1 MESKTKKK
9 SLIRSSLISTGGFF
23 IAKLLG
29 LVYTIPLASILAS
42 DAYLSYYGTAY
53 RIYSYILQVFTAGF
67 PMAVATMIA
76 TYATLEDPRTVL
88 KVRRI
93 AIRFLAVMGAAGML
107 LMMLLS
113 PLFGSVVAGQENGSV
128 MRNVLLILSA
138 AVFLVPLLSAY
149 RGYCQGMDEMEEYAF
164 SQTFEQFVRV
174 GFLLGVSCLLVYGF
188 HADRVW
194 ALYASVAAT
203 SVAAL
208 AGLFQIARYTG
219 RSRHRLEKAAAGTDA
234 PDIPARKLVRD
245 FVLLAVPYFVMAI
258 LGYIDD
264 PINSILLPYAL
275 NHSGYTPDQVNVV
288 LSAVNY
294 VGSKLISIPMI
305 LGPGFT
311 AALIPH
317 ITSMLAE
324 QNLRGVRKNVRE
336 VISIVLYVALP
347 VCACMALYARPIYY
361 ILYYTED
368 LNLAASTI
376 AWNSL
381 EGVAG
386 SVLPVIT
393 SMMMA
398 LRLRRAGLKSLAIY
412 SVFKVV
418 TVVPMVMWLGFPGA
432 VLSSLTGA
440 LYVFFA
446 NLHEIRHRYRIRFRA
461 LSHQMIFIVGGLLC
475 MWGVTWLI
483 QTAGFTADS
492 GSKLV
497 CLLQLMVSGLVSLG
511 VYLGV
516 TWFFQIP
523 QTVFG
528 LRGRSHV

>member
-29 LVYTIPLASILAS
+29 LIYTIPLASILAS

-67 PMAVATMIA
+67 PMVVATLIA
-76 TYATLEDPRTVL
+76 TYATLNDARTVL

-93 AIRFLAVMGAAGML
+93 AIRILALMGAAGML

-113 PLFGSVVAGQENGSV
+113 PVFGGLVAGGENADI

-188 HADRVW
+188 HTDRVW
-194 ALYASVAAT
+194 ALYASVSAT

-208 AGLFQIARYTG
+208 AGLFQIARYTDQSK
-219 RSRHRLEKAAAGTDA
+219 RRLEKEAAAQEGHGITTQ
-234 PDIPARKLVRD
+234 KLVRD
-245 FVLLAVPYFVMAI
+245 FILLAIPYFTMAL

-264 PINSILLPYAL
+264 PINSILLPFAL
-275 NHSGYTPDQVNVV
+275 NHSGYSPEEVNVV

-294 VGSKLISIPMI
+294 VGSKLIAIPMI

-317 ITSMLAE
+317 ITSMLAVR
-324 QNLRGVRKNVRE
+324 NLAGVRKNVRE

-347 VCACMALYARPIYY
+347 VCTCIALYARPLYY
-361 ILYYTED
+361 ILYYTENLD
-368 LNLAASTI
+368 LAASTI
-376 AWNSL
+376 AWNAL

-386 SVLPVIT
+386 TVLPVIT

-398 LRLRRAGLKSLAIY
+398 LRLKRTGIKSLAVY
-412 SVFKVV
+412 SAFKLL
-418 TVVPMVMWLGFPGA
+418 TVVPLVMWLGFPGA
-432 VLSSLTGA
+432 VLSSFLGSV
-440 LYVFFA
+440 YIFYS
-446 NLHEIRHRYRIRFRA
+446 NLKEIRKQYGVSFKA
-461 LSHQMIFIVGGLLC
+461 LSHQMIFVAAALLC
-475 MWGVTWLI
+475 MWAAASLMNA
-483 QTAGFTADS
+483 AGLSADS
-492 GSKLV
+492 GSKILCFV
-497 CLLQLMVSGLVSLG
+497 KLMISGLV
-511 VYLGV
+511 VMAIYLGI

-523 QTVFG
+523 QTIFG
-528 LRGRSHV
+528 MRGKKRV

>member
-23 IAKLLG
+23 VAKLLG

-53 RIYSYILQVFTAGF
+53 RIYSYVLQVFTAGF
-67 PMAVATMIA
+67 PMVVATMIA
-76 TYATLEDPRTVL
+76 TYATLDDARTVL
-88 KVRRI
+88 KVRKI
-93 AIRFLAVMGAAGML
+93 ALRFLAAMGAAGML

-113 PLFGSVVAGQENGSV
+113 PLFGQLVAGDAQADV
-128 MRNVLLILSA
+128 MRNVLLILSV
-138 AVFLVPLLSAY
+138 AVFLVPMLSAY

-188 HADRVW
+188 HTDRVW
-194 ALYASVAAT
+194 ALYASVSAT

-208 AGLFQIARYTG
+208 AGLFQIARYTDT
-219 RSRHRLEKAAAGTDA
+219 SRKRLEKQAAVQTGEQIGTK
-234 PDIPARKLVRD
+234 KLIRD
-245 FVLLAVPYFVMAI
+245 FIILAVPYFTMAL

-264 PINSILLPYAL
+264 PINSILLPYGL

-294 VGSKLISIPMI
+294 VGSKLIAIPMI
-305 LGPGFT
+305 LAPGFT

-324 QNLRGVRKNVRE
+324 NNLRAVRRSVRE
-336 VISIVLYVALP
+336 VLSIVFYIALP
-347 VCACMALYARPIYY
+347 VCVCIALYGRPLYY
-361 ILYYTED
+361 ILYYTENLD
-368 LNLAASTI
+368 LAASTI
-376 AWNSL
+376 AWNAL
-381 EGVAG
+381 EGAAG
-386 SVLPVIT
+386 TVLPVVT

-398 LRLRRAGLKSLAIY
+398 LRLRRAGLKSLAVY
-412 SVFKVV
+412 SLFKVV

-432 VLSSLTGA
+432 VISSAAGS
-440 LYVFFA
+440 LYVLFS
-446 NLHEIRHRYRIRFRA
+446 NLREIARRYRVSFTA
-461 LSHQMIFIVGGLLC
+461 LFHQLLFIVLGLLC
-475 MWGVTWLI
+475 MWGMTSLLNAVGL
-483 QTAGFTADS
+483 QADA
-492 GSKLV
+492 GSKLI
-497 CLLQLMVSGLVSLG
+497 CLVKLAVSGLLSVG
-511 VYLGV
+511 TYLGV

-528 LRGRSHV
+528 LRGRRHV